1 MLFIE
6 FLSRNHCHFQ
16 HDADVYNEA
25 NSFRLGQI
33 TGEESDEVGEVGR
46 QDGTPVDE
54 VRERCANRPRLYKT
68 DFTVTLNIIA

>member
-1 MLFIE
+1 MRVE
-6 FLSRNHCHFQ
+6 H
-16 HDADVYNEA
+16 
-25 NSFRLGQI
+25 
-33 TGEESDEVGEVGR
+33 VGELGR